1 MKKLFVFAFAMVFC
15 GFAANAQNSL
25 PKKVIKKNVKV
36 ENANNTV
43 GQQNTSEVAPVII
56 TNKSAGPL
64 VIGQKMVETAP
75 EGAFFDM
82 VKYVKDKYGS
92 SSYTLY
98 KNNKKI
104 GSVRVNSSGE
114 IENITVDGKC
124 NVQTENGITIG
135 MPYGEAVGKPGVK
148 ALAERMDEGFMLTIE
163 YKGLWISCNYDSDD
177 CLSQQGKAR
186 LKKASEKRDG
196 FLELKSTDFKKDAVV
211 NSFIATGMD

>member
-1 MKKLFVFAFAMVFC
+1 MKKIFVFAFAMVFC

-43 GQQNTSEVAPVII
+43 GQQNASEVAPAII

-82 VKYVKDKYGS
+82 VKYVKDEYS

-104 GSVRVNSSGE
+104 GSVSVNSRGE

-148 ALAERMDEGFMLTIE
+148 ALAERMDDGFMLTIE
-163 YKGLWISCNYDSDD
+163 YNGLRIFSNYDSDD

-186 LKKASEKRDG
+186 LKKAPQNRDG
-196 FLELKSTDFKKDAVV
+196 YLELKSTDFKKDAVV
-211 NSFIATGMD
+211 DSFFANGMD